1 MGKLNKQASI
11 LALMCLLGVPNSYA
25 NSVQPLFTSATTVE
39 MTDIPSFKV
48 VGTAKMKWLWFEVY
62 DAILRTPTGAYQVD
76 QWPLSLDLT
85 YKQNISAEQLIQSTI
100 EDWQRQKISYSA
112 DWTAKLKLIWPDIAS
127 QDQLILYVDEARISH
142 FFFNKKFIGSIN
154 DPLFST
160 AFTAIW
166 LSKNTI
172 KPAQRNQL
180 IGINP

>member
-11 LALMCLLGVPNSYA
+11 LALICLLGVPSSYA
-25 NSVQPLFTSATTVE
+25 ISVQPLFTSATTVE
-39 MTDIPSFKV
+39 MTDMPAFKF

-62 DAILRTPTGAYQVD
+62 EAILRTPTGVYQVD

-85 YKQNISAEQLIQSTI
+85 YKRNLSAEQLIQSTI

-127 QDQLILYVDEARISH
+127 QDQLILYVDDKSISH
-142 FFFNKKFIGSIN
+142 FFFNNQFIGSIN
-154 DPLFST
+154 DPLFSP